1 MQQEDHDRAL
11 RERDLMRERLSKMER
26 EFDVT
31 DYRVLLKKFRASEK
45 RLRAILDTAT
55 DAVLS
60 IDENNNIL
68 LFNNAAQKIFGYSR
82 EEVLGKGLDI
92 LIPPQYGDHA
102 RFVKRFLKERTSDI
116 IGKTTSLTALRKG
129 GEQFPIE
136 LSLSYFEMAGEIT
149 FTAIIRDVT
158 EQKRLEKKLLQTERL
173 AAVGHSAAYVAH
185 ELKHPLMIIGGFS
198 KQIKAHLD
206 RDKDLKKMDMILEE
220 VGRLERLV
228 AELGDLTKEYNLV
241 MRNTDVNALIRDV
254 VQNMADT
261 YPAHKYRFRKTLSPD
276 VKEIP
281 CDPDKL
287 KQVFINIIT
296 NGLQAMNDGGSLS
309 ISTEQSSGHIEIR
322 ISDEGIG
329 IAEENLQQ
337 IFEPFYTTRD
347 NGSGLGLSISYKIIE
362 AHEGDISVES
372 QPSGGTTF
380 IVQLPTP

>member
-1 MQQEDHDRAL
+1 
-11 RERDLMRERLSKMER
+11 MRP
-26 EFDVT
+26 
-31 DYRVLLKKFRASEK
+31 K
-45 RLRAILDTAT
+45 RSSDI
-55 DAVLS
+55 
-60 IDENNNIL
+60 
-68 LFNNAAQKIFGYSR
+68 R
-82 EEVLGKGLDI
+82 EEVLGKSLDV

-102 RFVKRFLKERTSDI
+102 RYVKRFLKERSSDI

-149 FTAIIRDVT
+149 FTAIIRDVS

-173 AAVGHSAAYVAH
+173 AAVGHSAAHVAH

-198 KQIKAHLD
+198 KQIKKHLANE
-206 RDKDLKKMDMILEE
+206 RDLKKLGMILEE

-241 MRNTDVNALIRDV
+241 MRKTDINALIRDV
-254 VQNMADT
+254 VQIMTDAYPT
-261 YPAHKYRFRKTLSPD
+261 YKFRFKETPSPD
-276 VKEIP
+276 MKEIP

-296 NGLQAMNDGGSLS
+296 NGLQAMNDEGSLS
-309 ISTEQSSGHIEIR
+309 ITTEKSSGFIEVR

-329 IAEENLQQ
+329 IPEQNLQQ
-337 IFEPFYTTRD
+337 IFEPFYTTKD

-362 AHEGDISVES
+362 AHEGEISVSS
-372 QPSGGTTF
+372 QPNKGTTF
-380 IVQLPTP
+380 IVQLPTS